1 MSNSPSKNRRRKGEG
16 NGSIY
21 WRTIIRNGKD
31 YLQAYYH
38 WQENG
43 QKKTKYIPKKLLEAI
58 QAANAVKR
66 PIAEILR
73 LLEVGVSPSKLL
85 GDNEINPSNEALEI
99 NPSNDISPSKM
110 RRNKGEGSGSIHW
123 RTVTKNGKDYQQ
135 AYYHYEFW
143 SEGDR
148 LVKSSKYIPK
158 RLLNRVQ
165 QMEQEKAGVREILQV
180 LGIVKLNF

>member
-1 MSNSPSKNRRRKGEG
+1 MSNIPSKNRRRKGEG

-21 WRTIIRNGKD
+21 WRTITRNGKD
-31 YLQAYYH
+31 YSQAYYH

-43 QKKTKYIPKKLLEAI
+43 QKKTKYIPKKLLGDI
-58 QAANAVKR
+58 QEANAAKR
-66 PIAEILR
+66 PVAEILM
-73 LLEVGVSPSKLL
+73 LLEVEVSPSNLL
-85 GDNEINPSNEALEI
+85 GDNEINPSNEDLET

-165 QMEQEKAGVREILQV
+165 QMEQEKAGVREILWV
-180 LGIVKLNF
+180 LGVRK